1 MIILFSK
8 GINVPRK
15 ERCQVL
21 RELSGILSRI
31 DGKGYKA
38 YKDLQGKT
46 FHFGEFD
53 LIFHYVQ
60 GDPFASPSMVSV
72 RMHRSGESGPPEG
85 AKGEDKGQ
93 GNEKIQ
99 FGHENIRLYSVEQI
113 VDNSQ
118 TRVIGDMIH
127 YAVKRGSSIEMQL
140 LRKLFKY
147 WKR

>member
-1 MIILFSK
+1 M
-8 GINVPRK
+8 
-15 ERCQVL
+15 

-72 RMHRSGESGPPEG
+72 RMHRAESPDPR
-85 AKGEDKGQ
+85 KGQ
-93 GNEKIQ
+93 KVKIKAR
-99 FGHENIRLYSVEQI
+99 E
-113 VDNSQ
+113 
-118 TRVIGDMIH
+118 M
-127 YAVKRGSSIEMQL
+127 KKSSSAMKISGCIQWS
-140 LRKLFKY
+140 R
-147 WKR
+147 